1 MMPLT
6 SKRNVIVLFAFA
18 HLIALGGFAVLGDL
32 TQLVVQFPRSV
43 TMTVWDYR
51 MEIMGV
57 GLVAFIIAVFFSIR
71 HRSLSRAMLAVNIIV
86 FSGLFFS
93 GFINVPYFM
102 FPTQQGTAQYISITE
117 AREYLAQD
125 ENVMVVEINGDARA
139 FPHNWI
145 ARPHVAG
152 DVIGGEDVTL
162 AYCSLSHL
170 GTAYRPYAKGQ
181 KLDLKVMLQLEN
193 NLVLFDEKTNTPIQ
207 QIYGRLEHSGVRLKK
222 YPTQVMSLG
231 AFQRIYPAGKVFYNP
246 AENLWDKMVRWMVF
260 DVTQRQYTQDKPA
273 FPTMKHRDD
282 RLHPKEQVYGV
293 VIGGDAV
300 AYTKDF
306 MRRNPIV
313 NMSIGGEDVV
323 LAYYPEFDTVA
334 GFSRK
339 LNGRTVTTTEIDVQ
353 GNSPAGK
360 LERIPVDSEV
370 LWMIWSNFYPDTG
383 LKN

>member
-1 MMPLT
+1 MPLT
-6 SKRNVIVLFAFA
+6 SKRNVIALFAFA

-57 GLVAFIIAVFFSIR
+57 GLMAFVIAVFFSIR

-102 FPTQQGTAQYISITE
+102 FRTQQDTAQYISIAE
-117 AREYLAQD
+117 ARKYLAQD

-139 FPHNWI
+139 FPHSWI

-170 GTAYRPYAKGQ
+170 GTAYSPYVGGQ

-193 NLVLFDEKTNTPIQ
+193 NLVLFDEKTNIPIQ
-207 QIYGRLEHSGVRLKK
+207 QIYGALERSATKLKK

-231 AFQRIYPAGKVFYNP
+231 VFGQIYPDGRVFFNP
-246 AENLWDKMVRWMVF
+246 ATNIWDRMVRAMVS

-273 FPTMKHRDD
+273 FPTMKHKDS
-282 RLHPKEQVYGV
+282 RLPPKEQVYGV
-293 VIGGDAV
+293 VIGDDAI

-306 MRRNPIV
+306 MKRNPLI
-313 NMSIGGEDVV
+313 NTSIGGKDVV
-323 LAYYPEFDTVA
+323 LAYYAEFDTVA
-334 GFSRK
+334 GFSRIVDGQA
-339 LNGRTVTTTEIDVQ
+339 LTVTEIDVL
-353 GNSPAGK
+353 GNTSGGK
-360 LERIPVDSEV
+360 LKRISVDSEV
-370 LWMIWSNFYPDTG
+370 LWMIWSNFYPATK
-383 LKN
+383 LRN